1 MMMCPKLHV
10 FPLAPQRCLKD
21 ETKTLS
27 LKAALAMVRLS
38 HYDPD
43 VFYKFKQVQQIVFT
57 RISLLCSPALSIQLH
72 TDER

>member
-43 VFYKFKQVQQIVFT
+43 VFYKFKQVQQI
-57 RISLLCSPALSIQLH
+57 ISQIQVSFLSLALTTQLH